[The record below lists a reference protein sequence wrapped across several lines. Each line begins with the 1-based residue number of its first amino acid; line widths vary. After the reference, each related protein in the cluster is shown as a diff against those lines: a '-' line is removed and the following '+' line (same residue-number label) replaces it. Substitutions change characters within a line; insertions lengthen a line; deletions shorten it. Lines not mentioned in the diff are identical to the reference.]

1 MIRRPPRSTLFPY
14 TTLFRSRQ
22 HSSSMGHVT
31 LPCASGGRSTQ
42 TLHRVASSY
51 FRWSER
57 RGQTTRPHVLPQF
70 HPPVPQKRP
79 CAPSTSLITSDPTI
93 QRRAASMNA
102 SQRLEQLL
110 QCLIHVV
117 GRAAVSEERVRQIVA
132 TGEKQVEAFNSCDG
146 TLTQKE
152 VVEKVGLDQG
162 SVSRSMTRWVEN
174 GVAFWIGDRK
184 STRLNSSH

>member
-1 MIRRPPRSTLFPY
+1 M
-14 TTLFRSRQ
+14 
-22 HSSSMGHVT
+22 
-31 LPCASGGRSTQ
+31 
-42 TLHRVASSY
+42 
-51 FRWSER
+51 
-57 RGQTTRPHVLPQF
+57 
-70 HPPVPQKRP
+70 
-79 CAPSTSLITSDPTI
+79 D
-93 QRRAASMNA
+93 A

-174 GVAFWIGDRK
+174 GVAFWIGEGNDA
-184 STRLNSSH
+184 RLLHIFPIPLTKVPKAKRAKKQTPRRGR

>member
-1 MIRRPPRSTLFPY
+1 M
-14 TTLFRSRQ
+14 
-22 HSSSMGHVT
+22 
-31 LPCASGGRSTQ
+31 
-42 TLHRVASSY
+42 
-51 FRWSER
+51 
-57 RGQTTRPHVLPQF
+57 
-70 HPPVPQKRP
+70 
-79 CAPSTSLITSDPTI
+79 D
-93 QRRAASMNA
+93 A

-174 GVAFWIGDRK
+174 GVAFWIGEGNDA
-184 STRLNSSH
+184 RLLHIFPIPLTKVPKAKNAKKQTPRRGR